1 MRAFIITTEITVE
14 DERPKTDG
22 WFREITAVVK
32 SRKIVYS
39 FSSLYLYAFILMITL
54 SNSILIAYK
63 LR

>member
-32 SRKIVYS
+32 SRKIVYVV
-39 FSSLYLYAFILMITL
+39 FLYYIFTFI
-54 SNSILIAYK
+54 Y
-63 LR
+63 